1 MKKIKIAWYGKHF
14 GEEPPLVGN
23 KKQGACPVS
32 RESSLYGAGG
42 IFFSGCNLRCVF
54 CQNYQIS
61 QQGLSNQEVTPEG
74 LAEIMFDLEKQGSVN
89 IDLVTPTIWFKQ
101 IKEALIIA
109 KKNGLKIPTVWNS
122 NGYESVEAIKEMA
135 GLIDIY
141 LPDFKYGIEEV
152 GWKYSGIKK
161 YPQIAKI
168 AISEMYRQVG
178 NLEIKDGLA
187 KRGLIIRHLVLPDN
201 LENSYR
207 ALDIIAGIDKNIHLS
222 LLNQY
227 FPAFKAKEYPEI
239 NREVTEKEFEKVQDY
254 ALKLGFTNGWIQT
267 EHSCETF
274 LPDFNKSN
282 PFA

>member
-1 MKKIKIAWYGKHF
+1 MMKIAWYGKHF
-14 GEEPPLVGN
+14 GEEPPLAGN
-23 KKQGACPVS
+23 KRQGACPVS
-32 RESSLYGAGG
+32 RENGFYGAGG
-42 IFFSGCNLRCVF
+42 VFFSGCNLRCVF

-61 QQGLSNQEVTPEG
+61 QEGLFNREVTSQE
-74 LAEIMFDLEKQGSVN
+74 LAEIILDLEKQGSVN

-109 KKNGLKIPTVWNS
+109 KKNGLKIPIVWNS
-122 NGYESVEAIKEMA
+122 NGYESVEIIKEMT

-141 LPDFKYGIEEV
+141 LPDFKYGIDKT

-178 NLEIKDGLA
+178 NLEIKDELA
-187 KRGLIIRHLVLPDN
+187 KKGLIVRHLVLPDN

-207 ALDIIAGIDKNIHLS
+207 ALDIVAGIDKNIYIS

-227 FPAFKAKEYPEI
+227 FPAFKAKEFSEI
-239 NREVTEKEFEKVQDY
+239 NREVTEEEFEKAQDY
-254 ALKLGFTNGWIQT
+254 ALKLGFENGWIQT
-267 EHSCETF
+267 ERSCETL
-274 LPDFNKSN
+274 LPDFKKAN
-282 PFA
+282 PFAQ